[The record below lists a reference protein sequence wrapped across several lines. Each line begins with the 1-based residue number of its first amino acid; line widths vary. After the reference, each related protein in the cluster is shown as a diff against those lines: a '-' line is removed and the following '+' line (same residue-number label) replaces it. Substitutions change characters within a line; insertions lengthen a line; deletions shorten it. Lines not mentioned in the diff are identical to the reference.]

1 MHAMYVQILAL
12 ILMFLGIATAL
23 CRRNVF
29 FVLMGVELALNAVNL
44 SLVGFSK
51 TFADTVSVTGQIIP
65 LFTIAVAAA
74 EACVGLAIIIL
85 IFRNQD
91 SADGIENDSSLVNS
105 SFPSRWRGGAYAYR
119 SRFF

>member
-1 MHAMYVQILAL
+1 MQAIYVQVLAL
-12 ILMFLGIATAL
+12 ILLSLGIATAL

-44 SLVGFSK
+44 SIVGFSK
-51 TFADTVSVTGQIIP
+51 TFADVASITGQIIP

-85 IFRNQD
+85 IFRTQD
-91 SADGIENDSSLVNS
+91 SADVDNYSNM
-105 SFPSRWRGGAYAYR
+105 RG
-119 SRFF
+119 

>member
-1 MHAMYVQILAL
+1 MAL
-12 ILMFLGIATAL
+12 ILLSLGIATAL

-44 SLVGFSK
+44 SIVGFSK
-51 TFADTVSVTGQIIP
+51 TFADVASITGQIIP

-91 SADGIENDSSLVNS
+91 SADVDNYSNM
-105 SFPSRWRGGAYAYR
+105 RG
-119 SRFF
+119 

>member
-12 ILMFLGIATAL
+12 ILMSLGIATAL

-51 TFADTVSVTGQIIP
+51 TFAETVSVTGQIIP

-91 SADGIENDSSLVNS
+91 SADVDNYSNM
-105 SFPSRWRGGAYAYR
+105 RG
-119 SRFF
+119 

>member
-91 SADGIENDSSLVNS
+91 SADVDNYSNM
-105 SFPSRWRGGAYAYR
+105 RG
-119 SRFF
+119 

>member
-12 ILMFLGIATAL
+12 ILMSLGIATAL

-74 EACVGLAIIIL
+74 EACGGLAIIIL

-91 SADGIENDSSLVNS
+91 SADVDNYSNM
-105 SFPSRWRGGAYAYR
+105 RG
-119 SRFF
+119 

>member
-1 MHAMYVQILAL
+1 MQAIYVQILAL
-12 ILMFLGIATAL
+12 ILLSLGIATAL

-44 SLVGFSK
+44 SIIGFSK
-51 TFADTVSVTGQIIP
+51 TLPGVESVVGQIVP

-74 EACVGLAIIIL
+74 EALAIVIL

-91 SADGIENDSSLVNS
+91 SVDIDNYSNM
-105 SFPSRWRGGAYAYR
+105 RG
-119 SRFF
+119 

>member
-12 ILMFLGIATAL
+12 ILMSLGIATAL

-51 TFADTVSVTGQIIP
+51 PFADTVSVTGQIIP

-91 SADGIENDSSLVNS
+91 SADVDNYSNM
-105 SFPSRWRGGAYAYR
+105 RG
-119 SRFF
+119 

>member
-12 ILMFLGIATAL
+12 ILMSLGIATAL

-51 TFADTVSVTGQIIP
+51 TFADTLSVTGQIIP

-91 SADGIENDSSLVNS
+91 SADVDNYSNM
-105 SFPSRWRGGAYAYR
+105 RG
-119 SRFF
+119 

>member
-1 MHAMYVQILAL
+1 MQAIYVQVLAL
-12 ILMFLGIATAL
+12 ILLSLGIATAL

-44 SLVGFSK
+44 SIIGFSK
-51 TFADTVSVTGQIIP
+51 TFADVASITGQIIP

-91 SADGIENDSSLVNS
+91 SADVDNYSNM
-105 SFPSRWRGGAYAYR
+105 RG
-119 SRFF
+119 

>member
-12 ILMFLGIATAL
+12 ILMSLGIATAL

-91 SADGIENDSSLVNS
+91 RADVDNYSYM
-105 SFPSRWRGGAYAYR
+105 RW
-119 SRFF
+119 